1 MRAISGRK
9 MRICVV
15 GAGAVGGLI
24 GAWFARAGH
33 EVCLVARG
41 AHLEALRRDGL
52 TLLSNGN
59 RSVFPIPASDDPAD
73 FGTQDAVF
81 VCLKTHS
88 IAAMLPR
95 LKPLVGMETTVV
107 PAINGLPWWY
117 FFKEG
122 GRLDGRPIDCLD
134 PGGELLAA
142 LDPGHILGCVVHG
155 SAEVTE
161 PGVVSHNAG
170 GTFIIGEPDRT
181 KSARAGRLA
190 AAMNAAGF
198 EARVA
203 EDIRVDI
210 WTKLI
215 GNLSYNPVAA
225 LALARMHE
233 INGNEALLELIRS
246 MMQEAMR
253 VAEDYGVRV
262 PMTVDERIEVARKLG
277 AAKISMHQDVE
288 KRRPLETDA
297 IIGAVMELAREAGIA
312 TPMIDAVHA
321 LIAERAKHLDR

>member
-1 MRAISGRK
+1 MRTISGGK

-15 GAGAVGGLI
+15 GAGAVGGLA

-52 TLLSNGN
+52 TLLSGGS
-59 RSVFPIPASDDPAD
+59 RSVFSIPASDDPAD
-73 FGTQDAVF
+73 FRVQDTVF

-95 LKPLVGMETTVV
+95 LKSLVGTETTVV

-142 LDPGHILGCVVHG
+142 LDPGHVLGCVVHG
-155 SAEVTE
+155 SAEVTK
-161 PGVVSHNAG
+161 PGVVRHNAG
-170 GTFIIGEPDRT
+170 GNFIIGEPDRT
-181 KSARAGRLA
+181 KSVRARRLV

-203 EDIRVDI
+203 ENIRVDI

-225 LALARMHE
+225 LALAYMHE
-233 INGNEALLELIRS
+233 INGNDALLGLIRA

-253 VAEDYGVRV
+253 VAEAYGVRV
-262 PMTVDERIEVARKLG
+262 PMTLDERIEVARKLG
-277 AAKISMHQDVE
+277 GAKISMHQDVE

-297 IIGAVMELAREAGIA
+297 ILGAVMEFARKAGIA